1 MNTVIRKTILA
12 LVIPVIIIAIWFYAT
27 TYMAIPKGILPTIS
41 DVGKTFLEMLESG
54 QLENDIAVSISRV
67 LKGYCISVVL
77 GVTLGSLIGMYRPI
91 KELFVPIITV
101 IRQIPMIAWI
111 PLIIL
116 WCGIGEASK
125 VVIIVLVAF
134 FQILVNTQSGI
145 ESTPKGY
152 IEVARLYKLGKWKT
166 FIKVYLPHAIP
177 QILVGLRLGLGGSW
191 MAVVAAEL
199 IAATSGIGYRMSSAR
214 SNMQSNVVIV
224 CMIVV
229 GLVGVLMDR
238 GIGVL
243 FTALTPWI
251 RIENE
256 NRKEG

>member
-1 MNTVIRKTILA
+1 MNRVIRKTILA
-12 LVIPVIIIAIWFYAT
+12 LVIPVIIIMIWFYTT
-27 TYMAIPKGILPTIS
+27 TYMVIPKGILPTIP
-41 DVGKTFLEMLESG
+41 DVGQTFLEMLKSG

-77 GVTLGSLIGMYRPI
+77 GVTLGSLIGMYRSI
-91 KELFVPIITV
+91 KELFVPVITV

-116 WCGIGEASK
+116 WCGIGETSK

-152 IEVARLYKLGKWKT
+152 IEVARLYKLGRWKT

-243 FTALTPWI
+243 FTTLTPWI

>member
-12 LVIPVIIIAIWFYAT
+12 LVIPVIIITIWFYTT
-27 TYMAIPKGILPTIS
+27 TYMAIPKGILPTIP
-41 DVGKTFLEMLESG
+41 DVGQTFLEMLKSG

-67 LKGYCISVVL
+67 LKGYCISVIL
-77 GVTLGSLIGMYRPI
+77 GVTLGSLIGMYRSI
-91 KELFVPIITV
+91 KELFVPVITV

-111 PLIIL
+111 PLVIL
-116 WCGIGEASK
+116 WCGIGETSK

-152 IEVARLYKLGKWKT
+152 IEVARLYKLGRWKT
-166 FIKVYLPHAIP
+166 IIKVYLPHAIP

>member
-12 LVIPVIIIAIWFYAT
+12 LVIPVIIIMIWFYTT
-27 TYMAIPKGILPTIS
+27 TYMVIPKGILPTIP
-41 DVGKTFLEMLESG
+41 DVGQTFLEMLKSG

-77 GVTLGSLIGMYRPI
+77 GVTLGSLIGMYRSI
-91 KELFVPIITV
+91 KELFVPVITV

-111 PLIIL
+111 PLVIL
-116 WCGIGEASK
+116 WCGIGETSK

-152 IEVARLYKLGKWKT
+152 IEVARLYKLGRWKT

-224 CMIVV
+224 CMILV

>member
-12 LVIPVIIIAIWFYAT
+12 LVIPVIIIMIWFYTT
-27 TYMAIPKGILPTIS
+27 TYMVIAKGILPSIP
-41 DVGKTFLEMLESG
+41 DVGQTFLEMLKSG

-77 GVTLGSLIGMYRPI
+77 GVTLGSLIGMYRSI
-91 KELFVPIITV
+91 KELFVPVITV

-116 WCGIGEASK
+116 WCGIGETSK

-152 IEVARLYKLGKWKT
+152 IEVARLYKLGRWKT

>member
-1 MNTVIRKTILA
+1 MNRVIRKTILE
-12 LVIPVIIIAIWFYAT
+12 LVIPVIIIMIWFYT
-27 TYMAIPKGILPTIS
+27 TPYMVIPKGILPTIP
-41 DVGKTFLEMLESG
+41 DVGQTFLEMLKSG
-54 QLENDIAVSISRV
+54 QLENDIVVSISRV

-77 GVTLGSLIGMYRPI
+77 GVTLGSLIGMYRSI
-91 KELFVPIITV
+91 KELFVPVITV

-116 WCGIGEASK
+116 WCGIGETSK

-152 IEVARLYKLGKWKT
+152 IEVARLYKLGRWKT

>member
-12 LVIPVIIIAIWFYAT
+12 LVIPVIIITIWFYTT
-27 TYMAIPKGILPTIS
+27 TYMAIPKGILPTIP
-41 DVGKTFLEMLESG
+41 DVGQTFLEMLKSG
-54 QLENDIAVSISRV
+54 QLESDIAVSISRV
-67 LKGYCISVVL
+67 LKGYCISVIL
-77 GVTLGSLIGMYRPI
+77 GVTFGSLIGMYRPI

-116 WCGIGEASK
+116 WCGIGEVSK

-243 FTALTPWI
+243 FTTLTPWI

>member
-1 MNTVIRKTILA
+1 MNSVVRKIILA
-12 LVIPVIIIAIWFYAT
+12 LVIPAIILVVWSYTT
-27 TYMAIPKGILPTIS
+27 TYTGIPNGILPTIPS
-41 DVGKTFLEMLESG
+41 VGETFLEIVKSG
-54 QLENDIAVSISRV
+54 QLETDIMVSISRV

-77 GVTLGSLIGMYRPI
+77 GVTLGSLIGMYQPI

-166 FIKVYLPHAIP
+166 FTKVYLPNAIP

-214 SNMQSNVVIV
+214 SNMQSSVVIV

-229 GLVGVLMDR
+229 GAVGVLMDK

-243 FTALTPWI
+243 FTALTPWL

>member
-1 MNTVIRKTILA
+1 MNTVVRKTILA
-12 LVIPVIIIAIWFYAT
+12 LVIPVIIIAIWFYTT
-27 TYMAIPKGILPTIS
+27 TYMAIPKGILPTIP
-41 DVGKTFLEMLESG
+41 DVGQTFMEMLKSG

-67 LKGYCISVVL
+67 LKGYCISIVL
-77 GVTLGSLIGMYRPI
+77 GVTLGSLIGMYRPV

>member
-12 LVIPVIIIAIWFYAT
+12 LVIPVIIITIWFYTT
-27 TYMAIPKGILPTIS
+27 TYMAIPKGILPTIP
-41 DVGKTFLEMLESG
+41 DVGQTFLEMLKSG
-54 QLENDIAVSISRV
+54 QLESDIAVSISRV
-67 LKGYCISVVL
+67 LKGYCISIVL
-77 GVTLGSLIGMYRPI
+77 GVTLGSLIGMYRPM

-116 WCGIGEASK
+116 WCGIGEVSK

-243 FTALTPWI
+243 FTALIPWI

>member
-12 LVIPVIIIAIWFYAT
+12 LVIPVIIIMIWFYTT
-27 TYMAIPKGILPTIS
+27 TYMVIPKGILPTIP
-41 DVGKTFLEMLESG
+41 DVGQTFLEMLKSR

-77 GVTLGSLIGMYRPI
+77 GVTLGSLIGMYRSI
-91 KELFVPIITV
+91 KELFVPVITV

-116 WCGIGEASK
+116 WCGIGETSK

-152 IEVARLYKLGKWKT
+152 IEVARLYKLGRWKT

-243 FTALTPWI
+243 FTTLTPWI

>member
-1 MNTVIRKTILA
+1 MNRVIRKTILA
-12 LVIPVIIIAIWFYAT
+12 LVIPVIIIMIWFYTT
-27 TYMAIPKGILPTIS
+27 TYMVIPKGILPTIP
-41 DVGKTFLEMLESG
+41 DVGQTFLEMLKSG

-77 GVTLGSLIGMYRPI
+77 GVTLGSLIGMYRSI
-91 KELFVPIITV
+91 KELFVPVITV

-116 WCGIGEASK
+116 WCGIGETSK

-152 IEVARLYKLGKWKT
+152 IEVARLYKLGRWKT

>member
-1 MNTVIRKTILA
+1 MNRVIRKTILA
-12 LVIPVIIIAIWFYAT
+12 LVIPVIIIMIWFYTT
-27 TYMAIPKGILPTIS
+27 TYMVIPKGILPTIP
-41 DVGKTFLEMLESG
+41 DVGQTFLEMLKSG

-77 GVTLGSLIGMYRPI
+77 GVTLGSLIGMYRSI
-91 KELFVPIITV
+91 KELFVPVITV

-116 WCGIGEASK
+116 WCGIGETSK

-152 IEVARLYKLGKWKT
+152 IEVARLYKLGRWKT

-229 GLVGVLMDR
+229 GLVGVLMDQ

-243 FTALTPWI
+243 FTTLTPWI

>member
-1 MNTVIRKTILA
+1 
-12 LVIPVIIIAIWFYAT
+12 
-27 TYMAIPKGILPTIS
+27 
-41 DVGKTFLEMLESG
+41 
-54 QLENDIAVSISRV
+54 
-67 LKGYCISVVL
+67 
-77 GVTLGSLIGMYRPI
+77 
-91 KELFVPIITV
+91 
-101 IRQIPMIAWI
+101 
-111 PLIIL
+111 
-116 WCGIGEASK
+116 
-125 VVIIVLVAF
+125 
-134 FQILVNTQSGI
+134 
-145 ESTPKGY
+145 
-152 IEVARLYKLGKWKT
+152 
-166 FIKVYLPHAIP
+166 
-177 QILVGLRLGLGGSW
+177 

-243 FTALTPWI
+243 FTTLTPWI

>member
-12 LVIPVIIIAIWFYAT
+12 LVIPVIIITIWFYTT
-27 TYMAIPKGILPTIS
+27 TYMAIPKGILPTIP
-41 DVGKTFLEMLESG
+41 DVGQTFLEMLKSG
-54 QLENDIAVSISRV
+54 QLESDIAVSISRV
-67 LKGYCISVVL
+67 LKGYCISIVL
-77 GVTLGSLIGMYRPI
+77 GVTLGSLIGMYRPM

-116 WCGIGEASK
+116 WCGIGEVSK

-214 SNMQSNVVIV
+214 SNMQCNVVIV

>member
-1 MNTVIRKTILA
+1 MNTVVRKTILA
-12 LVIPVIIIAIWFYAT
+12 LVIPVIIIAIWFYTT
-27 TYMAIPKGILPTIS
+27 TYMAIPKGILPTIP
-41 DVGKTFLEMLESG
+41 DVGQTFLEMLKSG

-67 LKGYCISVVL
+67 LKGYCISIVL
-77 GVTLGSLIGMYRPI
+77 GVTLGSLFGMYRPV

-229 GLVGVLMDR
+229 GLVGVLMDW

>member
-1 MNTVIRKTILA
+1 MKTVIRKTILA
-12 LVIPVIIIAIWFYAT
+12 LVVPLAIVLAWFYT
-27 TYMAIPKGILPTIS
+27 TTFTQIPKGILPTIP
-41 DVGKTFLEMLESG
+41 DVGQTFLEMIQSG
-54 QLENDIAVSISRV
+54 QLQTDILTSISRV
-67 LKGYCISVVL
+67 LKGYIISVVL
-77 GVTLGSLIGMYRPI
+77 GITLGSLIGMYQPV
-91 KELFVPIITV
+91 KELLIPIITV

-152 IEVARLYKLGKWKT
+152 IEVARLYKLKKWKT
-166 FIKVYLPHAIP
+166 FTKVYLPHAIP

-229 GLVGVLMDR
+229 GLVGVIMDR
-238 GIGVL
+238 GIGFL
-243 FTALTPWI
+243 FSAVTPWI
-251 RIENE
+251 RIENQ
-256 NRKEG
+256 NRNEG

>member
-1 MNTVIRKTILA
+1 MNTVVRKTILA
-12 LVIPVIIIAIWFYAT
+12 LVIPVIIIAIWFYTT
-27 TYMAIPKGILPTIS
+27 TYMAIPKGILPTIP
-41 DVGKTFLEMLESG
+41 DVGQTFLEMLKSG

-77 GVTLGSLIGMYRPI
+77 GVTLGSLIGMYQPV

>member
-12 LVIPVIIIAIWFYAT
+12 LVIPVIIITIWFYTT
-27 TYMAIPKGILPTIS
+27 TYMVIPKGILPTIP
-41 DVGKTFLEMLESG
+41 DVGQTFLEMLKSG
-54 QLENDIAVSISRV
+54 QLENDIEVSISRV

-77 GVTLGSLIGMYRPI
+77 GVTLGSLIGMYRSI
-91 KELFVPIITV
+91 KELFVPVITV

-116 WCGIGEASK
+116 WCGIGETSK

-152 IEVARLYKLGKWKT
+152 IEVARLYKLGRWKT

-199 IAATSGIGYRMSSAR
+199 IAATSGVGYRMSSAR

>member
-12 LVIPVIIIAIWFYAT
+12 LVIPVIIIMIWFYTT
-27 TYMAIPKGILPTIS
+27 TYMVIPKGILPTIP
-41 DVGKTFLEMLESG
+41 DVGQTFLEMLKSG
-54 QLENDIAVSISRV
+54 QLENDIEVSISRV

-77 GVTLGSLIGMYRPI
+77 GVTLGSLIGMYRSI
-91 KELFVPIITV
+91 KELFVPVITV

-116 WCGIGEASK
+116 WCGIGEVSK

>member
-12 LVIPVIIIAIWFYAT
+12 LVIPVIIIMIWFYTT
-27 TYMAIPKGILPTIS
+27 TYMVIPKGILPTIP
-41 DVGKTFLEMLESG
+41 DVGQTFLEMLKSG

-77 GVTLGSLIGMYRPI
+77 GVTLGSLIGMYRSI
-91 KELFVPIITV
+91 KELFVPVITV

-111 PLIIL
+111 PLVIL
-116 WCGIGEASK
+116 WCGIGETSK

-152 IEVARLYKLGKWKT
+152 IEVARLYKLGRWKT